1 VANIKGTIMP
11 NSEETALHS
20 ITSHF
25 ALIDAQS
32 TAFNKTR
39 ISDRIENKRP
49 ISIAELLRQLE
60 AERQKARLQI
70 EQKAASLGGF
80 PGNPVGEVVELTDG
94 WMRSFQNC
102 DIYYRP
108 ESGAHEVEGDIRAKY
123 NHLKGA
129 NGPLGFPITDE
140 TAAPD
145 GVGRYNHFQH
155 GSIYWTPRT
164 GPMMV
169 RGAIRHVWAASGWE
183 LGTFG
188 YPVADEYHAH
198 AFAPS
203 GAEPIAWSRFENS
216 TLVTSNGV
224 AAEAVFVPIT
234 AAQLRGLV
242 RSFFDKEIH
251 KSPDNIGLH
260 PEVETLSVTEWRYGF
275 WSAVER
281 GIKFRLHGFRDN
293 GAARDAD
300 FELDAQLRFS
310 LVSPSGLSE
319 PSSKT
324 LVAWLESL
332 RVSVRGPFSDSIAH
346 GVHDGVH
353 RGFFRGSVDPD
364 HSEVPDGAV
373 FVHAFATGIN
383 RDGTSIDVI
392 DVLTTAEGGLMVML
406 NPLPPELGAV
416 RKNVAET
423 TINNFL
429 ESQ

>member
-1 VANIKGTIMP
+1 MP
-11 NSEETALHS
+11 NDQISVHTVATHVVFSDSVNSTPGKLKMGDEVHAQTAL
-20 ITSHF
+20 
-25 ALIDAQS
+25 
-32 TAFNKTR
+32 
-39 ISDRIENKRP
+39 
-49 ISIAELLRQLE
+49 SIAELLRQLE

-70 EQKAASLGGF
+70 EQKAASLGGL

-94 WMRSFQNC
+94 WMRSFQGC

-123 NHLKGA
+123 NQLRGA

-140 TAAPD
+140 SATPD
-145 GVGRYNHFQH
+145 GVGRFNHFQH

-169 RGAIRHVWAASGWE
+169 RGAIRHFWAGSGWE
-183 LGTFG
+183 LGDYG
-188 YPVADEYHAH
+188 YPVADEYHVR

-203 GAEPIAWSRFENS
+203 GADPIAWSRFENG
-216 TLVTSNGV
+216 TLVAFNGV
-224 AAEAVFVPIT
+224 AAEAVFVEISPT
-234 AAQLRGLV
+234 QLRGLV

-251 KSPDNIGLH
+251 KSPENVGLH
-260 PEVETLSVTEWRYGF
+260 PEIETLSVTEWRYGF
-275 WSAVER
+275 LSALER

-293 GAARDAD
+293 GLASDTD

-310 LVSPSGLSE
+310 LVSPPSLSE
-319 PSSKT
+319 PGSKT

-332 RVSVRGPFSDSIAH
+332 RVSAHGPFSDSIAH
-346 GVHDGVH
+346 QVHDAVH
-353 RGFFRGSVDPD
+353 DGFFRGSVDPE
-364 HSEVPDGAV
+364 HNEVGNGAV
-373 FVHAFATGIN
+373 YVQAFSTGVN

-392 DVLTTAEGGLMVML
+392 DVLTTAEGGLRVML

>member
-1 VANIKGTIMP
+1 MP
-11 NSEETALHS
+11 NSEEIALHS
-20 ITSHF
+20 VTSHF
-25 ALIDAQS
+25 ALLDTQ
-32 TAFNKTR
+32 TATFGKTR
-39 ISDRIENKRP
+39 VSDRVNNQP
-49 ISIAELLRQLE
+49 ISSIAELLRQLE

-70 EQKAASLGGF
+70 EQKATSLGGF

-108 ESGAHEVEGDIRAKY
+108 ESGAHTVEGDIRAKY
-123 NHLKGA
+123 NQLKGA

-155 GSIYWTPRT
+155 GSIYWTPHT

-169 RGAIRHVWAASGWE
+169 RGAIRHVWASSGWE
-183 LGTFG
+183 LGPLG
-188 YPVADEYHAH
+188 YPVTDEYHPRAL
-198 AFAPS
+198 APS
-203 GAEPIAWSRFENS
+203 GANPIAWSRFENG
-216 TLVTSNGV
+216 TLVALNGV
-224 AAEAVFVPIT
+224 AAEAVFVEIS

-260 PEVETLSVTEWRYGF
+260 PEIETLSVTQWRYGF
-275 WSAVER
+275 WSAFER
-281 GIKFRLHGFRDN
+281 GIKFRIHGFRDN
-293 GAARDAD
+293 GLASDAD
-300 FELDAQLRFS
+300 FEIDAQLRFS
-310 LVSPSGLSE
+310 LVSPSSLSE
-319 PSSKT
+319 PISKT
-324 LVAWLESL
+324 LIAWLESL
-332 RVSVRGPFSDSIAH
+332 RVSARGTFSDSVAH

-373 FVHAFATGIN
+373 YVHAFATGIN
-383 RDGTSIDVI
+383 RDGTSVDVI
-392 DVLTTAEGGLMVML
+392 DVLTTAEGGLKVML
-406 NPLPPELGAV
+406 NPLPPELGVV

>member
-1 VANIKGTIMP
+1 MP
-11 NSEETALHS
+11 NSEEIALHS
-20 ITSHF
+20 ITSNF
-25 ALIDAQS
+25 AVMDAQPA
-32 TAFNKTR
+32 TFNKTR
-39 ISDRIENKRP
+39 ISDRVDNQP
-49 ISIAELLRQLE
+49 IVSIAELLRQLE

-123 NHLKGA
+123 NNLKGA
-129 NGPLGFPITDE
+129 TGPLGFPITDE

-169 RGAIRHVWAASGWE
+169 RAAIRHVWAGSGWE
-183 LGTFG
+183 LGPFG

-203 GAEPIAWSRFENS
+203 GAEPIAWSRFENG
-216 TLVTSNGV
+216 TLVALNGV
-224 AAEAVFVPIT
+224 AAEAVFVEIS

-251 KSPDNIGLH
+251 KSPENVGLH
-260 PEVETLSVTEWRYGF
+260 PEIETLSVTQWRYGF

-281 GIKFRLHGFRDN
+281 GVKFRLHGFRDN
-293 GAARDAD
+293 GLAPDTD
-300 FELDAQLRFS
+300 FELDAQLRFA
-310 LVSPSGLSE
+310 LVWASGLSE
-319 PSSKT
+319 PGSKT

-332 RVSVRGPFSDSIAH
+332 RVSAHGPASGSIAQKI
-346 GVHDGVH
+346 HDAVQH
-353 RGFFRGSVDPD
+353 GFFRGFADPD
-364 HSEVPDGAV
+364 HGEVADGAV
-373 FVHAFATGIN
+373 YIQAFATGAN
-383 RDGTSIDVI
+383 RDGTSVDVI
-392 DVLTTAEGGLMVML
+392 DVLTTAEGGLRVML
-406 NPLPPELGAV
+406 NPLPPELGTV
-416 RKNVAET
+416 RKLVAET
-423 TINNFL
+423 AVNNLL
-429 ESQ
+429 ES